1 MTKHKSFI
9 LKTIQ
14 YYLVFGLIEAVV
26 SLVYLISIPTDP
38 KNVWIF
44 GISKNRFVMS
54 IGIVLVIVWFLI
66 STLITYRKQDSIW
79 LENFIAWLEKWIK
92 MYRWYIPFI
101 FLAFGIVVFGPYFYL
116 LKNSI
121 NLPTLQAILIRISPI
136 FFLGCSLTLQTV
148 VALIVLNYHL
158 KPWISS
164 QTEDKI
170 IVAIRPRKVMIILL
184 TLGLLLVPASLSMDV
199 TEQIIW
205 QRIVFFGEK
214 FDLDHEYNIPTGFS
228 SLLLLISS
236 ALSWLI
242 AKHNSL
248 GENTNLYK
256 NHWMGLSV
264 LFLFLALDEVA
275 VLHENLGDLLIKV
288 KLFEREW
295 ILLALPFLLIFVVFY
310 MRFFLLLPK
319 EIKNMLFLAAILYV
333 GGAVGV
339 ELLNG
344 WYEDVYDVY
353 NDDKLAGLQVLT
365 TIEESLEM
373 AGIMVY
379 IYALLKYMSVNNSEI
394 VFRVKSKARRK
405 QYKEIQKVELNSKKT
420 PEKSRT
426 G

>member
-14 YYLVFGLIEAVV
+14 YYLVFGLIEAVA
-26 SLVYLISIPTDP
+26 SLVYLFSIPTDP

-44 GISKNRFVMS
+44 GISKNRFVMA

-79 LENFIAWLEKWIK
+79 LENFIAWLEKCIK

-116 LKNSI
+116 LKISI

-136 FFLGCSLTLQTV
+136 TFLGCSLTFQTV

-184 TLGLLLVPASLSMDV
+184 TLGLLLVSASISMDV

-236 ALSWLI
+236 ALSWLM

-248 GENTNLYK
+248 GENPNLYK
-256 NHWMGLSV
+256 NHWMGLS
-264 LFLFLALDEVA
+264 FLFLYLAIDEVA
-275 VLHENLGDLLIKV
+275 VLHENLGDLLIKE
-288 KLFEREW
+288 KLFDREW
-295 ILLALPFLLIFVVFY
+295 ILLALPFLLIFVVLY
-310 MRFFLLLPK
+310 MRFFLSLPK
-319 EIKNMLFLAAILYV
+319 EIKNLLFLAAILYV

-353 NDDKLAGLQVLT
+353 NEDKLAILQVLT

-405 QYKEIQKVELNSKKT
+405 QYKDIQKVELNSTKA